1 MSSSASLVASLVGL
15 LLLSGAACAP
25 GQTSLEGDSAE
36 EDSAASS
43 APRRL
48 LLCQQGLSDRTTGW
62 DKGLFAVC
70 LAAEDAGIEVIWDG
84 EYPAFGALNEKGA
97 YRALFETLDEN
108 GDGEVDGDDS
118 PADIHLVGFSW
129 GGKNIS
135 DIAERLRKDLRVS
148 GSHSIVKAMVLF
160 DPYQPQAWQVNVP
173 NNVRNAW
180 VYRQSETT
188 DGDCSMTVSL
198 GFGFNGLEP
207 HVKSPAS
214 THCAQYDLDTF
225 MGEVG
230 HCDTP
235 SVARKAALHN
245 LTTLSDYPDWAP
257 NAEAC
262 SN

>member
-15 LLLSGAACAP
+15 LLLGAVGCAP

-36 EDSAASS
+36 EDNAASS

-97 YRALFETLDEN
+97 Y
-108 GDGEVDGDDS
+108 
-118 PADIHLVGFSW
+118 IHLVGFSW

-148 GSHSIVKAMVLF
+148 ASHSIVKAMVLF

-214 THCAQYDLDTF
+214 THCAQYDLDRF
-225 MGEVG
+225 LGEVG

-235 SVARKAALHN
+235 SVARSAALHN
-245 LTTLSDYPDWAP
+245 LTTLSDYPEWAQS
-257 NAEAC
+257 AEAC